1 MNEIERF
8 KKSRMIP
15 KGQNG
20 LQVGTKGKR
29 GAYPVEYTN
38 RGWIYSNTGNPV
50 TQKDIPSIVIDK
62 PNPPQTRRKGLG
74 TTGETP
80 AAINFTPLFTAPW
93 NTPAASTDQAV
104 QETPTEENIFPYRSV
119 EDKRAS
125 EQQARQY
132 TGTSGR
138 TGGRVRSTVRRPK
151 FVSRLGDLNLT
162 AEEKDILA
170 QHGVTDFNDAMQI
183 QNAMLALSPNANLGA
198 RKGAG
203 IADGYF
209 GDKSLKAFQAL
220 RNQGIF
226 TPKIDAQE
234 TPAPVV
240 EQPVDAP
247 DFGYATNQDYSDGS
261 QFKRLGFNNYQGL
274 LLYAQNSQDQF
285 AKDLRERF
293 RDKLTDQNFVESQLG
308 ISGKY
313 RGGNAGD
320 FGDIARSMQEWKT
333 GVNNDFDKR
342 RAEYAQARL
351 AERTGSDGTVYSSP
365 EMMKKFDGINVS
377 PGIKFGRNKLDF
389 SNMQFNVNFGNMGAN
404 TLGNIG
410 TLGNTGLS

>member
-1 MNEIERF
+1 MRNFEFKNPIQKFKEGRKIVKAQHGRRAPGGDTYIRTNANGTQTTFTSAFPLRRYTDYIENHNVSAQGRYNAAV
-8 KKSRMIP
+8 R
-15 KGQNG
+15 
-20 LQVGTKGKR
+20 R
-29 GAYPVEYTN
+29 GERDPELDATPVWQRTAAPAEAPIET
-38 RGWIYSNTGNPV
+38 PA
-50 TQKDIPSIVIDK
+50 
-62 PNPPQTRRKGLG
+62 
-74 TTGETP
+74 ETP
-80 AAINFTPLFTAPW
+80 AAAPAG
-93 NTPAASTDQAV
+93 NT
-104 QETPTEENIFPYRSV
+104 
-119 EDKRAS
+119 
-125 EQQARQY
+125 
-132 TGTSGR
+132 R

-162 AEEKDILA
+162 AEEKAFLEG
-170 QHGVTDFNDAMQI
+170 QGVNVNDATSMQNFI
-183 QNAMLALSPNANLGA
+183 LKNAANADLGA

-247 DFGYATNQDYSDGS
+247 DFGYATNQDYSNGS
-261 QFKRLGFNNYQGL
+261 QFKGLGFNNYQGL

-285 AKDLRERF
+285 AKDLRQRF
-293 RDKLTDQNFVESQLG
+293 GNRLTDQNYVESQLG

-313 RGGNAGD
+313 RGGSAGD
-320 FGDIARSMQEWKT
+320 FGDMARSMQAWKT
-333 GVNNDFDKR
+333 GVNNEFDKK
-342 RAEYAQARL
+342 RADYAQARL

-365 EMMKKFDGINVS
+365 EMMKKFDGINIS